1 MQVARLYDF
10 GDIRVEED
18 PLPQVGPDDILVRAS
33 ACGICSGDIM
43 PWYIRRKAPL
53 VLGHEPVGVV
63 VDAGKSVSG
72 FLRGER
78 VYVHHHAPC
87 FQCPACSRGEYVQCA
102 TWRATNLKPGGM
114 AEYFLVSA
122 ANQRDTLKLPD
133 SVNDANGVL
142 IEPAACVIKSLRR
155 SGLKKGESI
164 LIIGLGIMG
173 MMHVKLA
180 RHLGAGVII
189 GADLFERRARRA
201 QELGADHGLVVSGDN
216 LLEQV
221 REVTDGAMADVVIVG
236 PGTGKAIAAGIA
248 AAGKGATVIQFTAT
262 PPEEEMIVRPHDL
275 YFNETRLIPSYSC
288 GPDETRESL
297 RLVEQ
302 GVISASELV
311 THRFPLNQIM
321 QAFATAQRPEALK
334 VVVTFGADGA

>member
-1 MQVARLYDF
+1 
-10 GDIRVEED
+10 
-18 PLPQVGPDDILVRAS
+18 
-33 ACGICSGDIM
+33 M

-53 VLGHEPVGVV
+53 VLGHEPVGVIAWV
-63 VDAGKSVSG
+63 GKSVRG
-72 FLRGER
+72 FKPGER
-78 VYVHHHAPC
+78 VFVHHHAPC
-87 FQCPACSRGEYVQCA
+87 FQCPACARAEYVQCA
-102 TWRATNLKPGGM
+102 TWRATKLTPGGM

-133 SVNDANGVL
+133 SVDDANGVL

-155 SGLKKGESI
+155 SGLKKDESI

-189 GADLFERRARRA
+189 GADLFERRAKRA
-201 QELGADHGLVVSGDN
+201 RELGADHGLVVSGDN
-216 LLEQV
+216 LPAQV

-236 PGTGKAIAAGIA
+236 PGTGKAIATGIA
-248 AAGKGATVIQFTAT
+248 AAAKGGTVIQFTAT

-288 GPDETRESL
+288 GPGETRESL
-297 RLVEQ
+297 RLVGQ
-302 GVISASELV
+302 GVLSAAELV
-311 THRFPLNQIM
+311 THRFPLSQIM
-321 QAFATAQRPEALK
+321 QAFATAQKPEALK
-334 VVVTFGADGA
+334 VLVTFATDGAQ